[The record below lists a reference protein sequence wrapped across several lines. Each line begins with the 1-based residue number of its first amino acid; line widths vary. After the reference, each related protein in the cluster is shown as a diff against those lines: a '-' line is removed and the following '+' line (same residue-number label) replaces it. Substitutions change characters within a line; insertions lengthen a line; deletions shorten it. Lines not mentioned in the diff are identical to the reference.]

1 MTKITLKAQ
10 RFNKQ
15 LFNETVN
22 TKFTQLNNVAD
33 PSFFDRDLAVLDDFW
48 YLYDKFFFIIPK
60 LGLVESHEYL
70 AKSSGEYAGYNQ
82 ISEEIQA
89 LLDEIASLR
98 EENLQLIQESTNL
111 EGTTTPESA
120 ADRLKRINAI
130 KYGNNNTVEA
140 DVSAQTRT

>member
-22 TKFTQLNNVAD
+22 TKFTQLNNVPD

>member
-10 RFNKQ
+10 RFNKK

-22 TKFTQLNNVAD
+22 TEFTQLNNVID
-33 PSFFDRDLAVLDDFW
+33 PSFFDRDLATIDDFW

-82 ISEEIQA
+82 ISQEIQA

-111 EGTTTPESA
+111 EGALTKESA
-120 ADRLKRINAI
+120 ADRLKRINELKFGNTEAI
-130 KYGNNNTVEA
+130 DAEA
-140 DVSAQTRT
+140 TLQVRT